1 MGIINASNQPKSDLN
16 LKSSYAPRWRRP
28 LIKYTLSIAVG
39 NITIYLFKSAYFH
52 FCFVLQ
58 VICFVA
64 LAIGCN
70 VMQCKWKCMT
80 LNHSTVMP
88 PRIVTVEKSIS
99 IDTGTM
105 LEVKILS
112 LLTESQYTSDQNVFR
127 GNFSLFRQWIQQTT
141 DFLWA
146 MDSR

>member
-1 MGIINASNQPKSDLN
+1 
-16 LKSSYAPRWRRP
+16 
-28 LIKYTLSIAVG
+28 
-39 NITIYLFKSAYFH
+39 
-52 FCFVLQ
+52 
-58 VICFVA
+58 
-64 LAIGCN
+64 
-70 VMQCKWKCMT
+70 MT

-127 GNFSLFRQWIQQTT
+127 GNFSLFRQ
-141 DFLWA
+141 
-146 MDSR
+146 